1 MFKKRLLAYI
11 IDILIVGLIA
21 SVIGAIIP
29 TNQNITNL
37 SNELI
42 NINNNFMKE
51 EINVTT
57 YINQYSGVTYNL
69 DKELFLSN
77 LIGVIV
83 YIIYF
88 IVIPMYNNGQSIGKK
103 LQKIKIVKK
112 DETEVGANEL
122 IIRYMFMTGIGVS
135 ILSMCLVFI
144 LKDLNYVIGISILG
158 FLQFLVAISSIIMVL
173 YRNDKKSL
181 PDLIAGTKVIEVK
194 K

>member
-21 SVIGAIIP
+21 SVIGSIIP

-77 LIGVIV
+77 LIGVII